1 LRREPAIE
9 RAEGESDMESFIMGT
24 IAMGSAIVAVFFL
37 RFWRDTGDRLFAIFA
52 VSFALLG
59 LTRVG
64 LVMAQTDVESH
75 TYWYWCRLA
84 AFVLILFAIV
94 DKNRR

>member
-37 RFWRDTGDRLFAIFA
+37 RFWRDTSDRLFAIFA
-52 VSFALLG
+52 V
-59 LTRVG
+59 
-64 LVMAQTDVESH
+64 
-75 TYWYWCRLA
+75 
-84 AFVLILFAIV
+84 
-94 DKNRR
+94 